1 MRLLALLLALLAPWP
16 ALAGCRAHA
25 CSDDVDG
32 VLGNEELSWDPSPG
46 ATYYEVGVMQDT
58 DVGLYPTACAKV
70 INSTSY
76 LVSGTPCDEQNTGDG
91 FVVRACNDAGCSAWS
106 SDSVEILPHACLEA
120 CDWDPCLTIDH
131 EGNCIG
137 GHRTQCEKPC
147 YEWQP
152 DADWRRLP
160 ERYDECV

>member
-1 MRLLALLLALLAPWP
+1 MRLLALLLALLVPWP
-16 ALAGCRAHA
+16 VLAGCQDHA

-46 ATYYEVGVMQDT
+46 ATRYEIALASTLEV
-58 DVGLYPTACAKV
+58 CATV
-70 INSTSY
+70 YGSTTY
-76 LVSGTPCDEQNTGDG
+76 LVSGTPCDEINDGSG
-91 FVVRACNDAGCSAWS
+91 FVARACNDVGCSAWS

-120 CDWDPCLTIDH
+120 CDWDPCLTTDH

-152 DADWRRLP
+152 DTDWRRLP
-160 ERYDECV
+160 ERYDECP